1 MIWRFVA
8 VKIYTATMIQL
19 NRAIKGC
26 KNTMIK
32 ELIMS
37 YLSFSMHTFVLLFT
51 FPFSFVLKDN
61 PPLEFVSVSFVVFLQ
76 TIVVLQ

>member
-1 MIWRFVA
+1 
-8 VKIYTATMIQL
+8 
-19 NRAIKGC
+19 
-26 KNTMIK
+26 
-32 ELIMS
+32 MS
-37 YLSFSMHTFVLLFT
+37 YLSFSMHTFILLLT